1 MNARLGPEDLRAY
14 MQTNAIP
21 GEIVRLDTPTP
32 TVGAA
37 AKAVGADPDSIIK
50 SILFLV
56 DDRPVLAITSGIARV
71 DRRAIAAL
79 YQVGRKRVK
88 LASPEAV
95 LKISGYE
102 VGAMPPFGHREPLAT
117 LLDSRV
123 LEKRLVYG
131 GGGAEDNL
139 LRLAPADIQTATGA
153 RVADLLNPPDQVA

>member
-1 MNARLGPEDLRAY
+1 MNARLGPEDLLAY
-14 MQTNAIP
+14 MQANAIP

-37 AKAVGADPDSIIK
+37 AKAVGVDPEDIIK

-56 DDRPVLAITSGIARV
+56 DDRPVLAITSGITQI

-117 LLDSRV
+117 LLDGRV

-139 LRLAPADIQTATGA
+139 LRLAPADIQAATDA
-153 RVADLLNPPDQVA
+153 CVADLLNSPDEGA